1 MQGIN
6 IIVYAKAASSKLIQN
21 SNHSQWWRWH
31 CAGSVQLAYV
41 LRAKWDPIHRPCRG
55 HPLTRTDTHT
65 HTPRNQYWKQ
75 KQMLPVSKTH
85 THTHRQGRKSRNNLE
100 SELMKSENVLLAAFR
115 NSVRVVS
122 SLRVLAQEAAEAA
135 KAAPFCQIFVVI
147 LMNNEYIK
155 YISRTVILLFDDTVG
170 DFTFRNQINVFCI
183 VY

>member
-1 MQGIN
+1 
-6 IIVYAKAASSKLIQN
+6 
-21 SNHSQWWRWH
+21 
-31 CAGSVQLAYV
+31 
-41 LRAKWDPIHRPCRG
+41 
-55 HPLTRTDTHT
+55 
-65 HTPRNQYWKQ
+65 
-75 KQMLPVSKTH
+75 
-85 THTHRQGRKSRNNLE
+85 
-100 SELMKSENVLLAAFR
+100 MKSENVLLAAFR
-115 NSVRVVS
+115 NSVGVVS